1 MKAVVIPPDRPAYA
15 ADLVGYDQTRAAVG
29 GDLEAIPWG
38 DRASA
43 YLDEDGKARDLPI
56 NHGAMLL
63 GRRHGLRLWP
73 GDVLVGPVV
82 LLGGV
87 DADGNDTD
95 LPADLADDAL
105 TLLGETR

>member
-1 MKAVVIPPDRPAYA
+1 
-15 ADLVGYDQTRAAVG
+15 
-29 GDLEAIPWG
+29 
-38 DRASA
+38 
-43 YLDEDGKARDLPI
+43 
-56 NHGAMLL
+56 MLL